1 MLLVGAVLLAASVF
15 LFSLIFGLFGAAG
28 AFATG
33 SILLA
38 ITVIWDVTVERPNR
52 QDRLG
57 EAYAASV
64 RSGKG
69 IPAGTPV
76 DTTYW
81 TDALAE
87 PFRALGRKAP
97 ATLAGLLVIG
107 VALGINGLLGGF
119 TTNDRDDGVYVLM
132 TSGAMAE
139 VKGEGGANRSL
150 RVTLLV
156 TLDRPERANSQ
167 LSPARWRKYWAAEV
181 TVENTGAED
190 ISAPAWKLHACGEE
204 HDPVSTRALGEN
216 LADGFTLSPG
226 EARTG
231 WVVFEIHLF
240 SEPGWVRARLPGYP
254 SIYFTA
260 EANCRARR

>member
-1 MLLVGAVLLAASVF
+1 MLLVGAALLAASVF

-33 SILLA
+33 ASLLA
-38 ITVIWDVTVERPNR
+38 ITVIWDVAVERANR

-64 RSGKG
+64 RSGKE
-69 IPAGTPV
+69 TPRGAQPSV
-76 DTTYW
+76 THW
-81 TDALAE
+81 TDALPGPLA
-87 PFRALGRKAP
+87 ALCRNAP

-107 VALGINGLLGGF
+107 VGLGINGLLWEF
-119 TTNDRDDGVYVLM
+119 TSDRDDGVYVLM
-132 TSGAMAE
+132 TSEAMAE
-139 VKGEGGANRSL
+139 FKGEGGADGSL

-156 TLDRPERANSQ
+156 TLDRAERTNPE
-167 LSPARWRKYWAAEV
+167 LSPAAWRKYWAAEV
-181 TVENTGAED
+181 RVENTGVED

-204 HDPVSTRALGEN
+204 HNPVPTRALGES

-240 SEPGWVRARLPGYP
+240 SEPGWLRARLPGYQ

>member
-1 MLLVGAVLLAASVF
+1 MGAAILAASVF
-15 LFSLIFGLFGAAG
+15 LFSLIFGLFGPTG
-28 AFATG
+28 VFATG
-33 SILLA
+33 ASLLA
-38 ITVIWDVTVERPNR
+38 ITVICDVAVERPNR

-64 RSGKG
+64 RSGEA
-69 IPAGTPV
+69 IPPGALRGATH
-76 DTTYW
+76 W
-81 TDALAE
+81 TDAPPGPLAVVS
-87 PFRALGRKAP
+87 RNAP
-97 ATLAGLLVIG
+97 ATVAGLLVIG

-119 TTNDRDDGVYVLM
+119 TTSDRDDGVYVLM

-139 VKGEGGANRSL
+139 VKGEGGADRSL

-167 LSPARWRKYWAAEV
+167 LSPAPWRKYWAAEV
-181 TVENTGAED
+181 TVENTGVED

-204 HDPVSTRALGEN
+204 HDPVPTRALGEN

-240 SEPGWVRARLPGYP
+240 SEPGWLRARLPGYP

>member
-1 MLLVGAVLLAASVF
+1 MLLVGAALLAASVF

-33 SILLA
+33 ASLLA
-38 ITVIWDVTVERPNR
+38 ITVIWDVAVERANR

-64 RSGKG
+64 RSGKE
-69 IPAGTPV
+69 TPRGAQPSA
-76 DTTYW
+76 THW
-81 TDALAE
+81 TDALPGPLAVVC
-87 PFRALGRKAP
+87 RNAP

-107 VALGINGLLGGF
+107 VGLGINGLLWEF
-119 TTNDRDDGVYVLM
+119 TTDGEDPVYVPLGAGV
-132 TSGAMAE
+132 TSE
-139 VKGEGGANRSL
+139 FKEEGDSIPSL
-150 RVTLLV
+150 RVTLL
-156 TLDRPERANSQ
+156 TIPERPGETHPLPVSAG
-167 LSPARWRKYWAAEV
+167 WRKHWVAEIR
-181 TVENTGAED
+181 VENTGAED

-204 HDPVSTRALGEN
+204 HNPVSTRALGEN

-240 SEPGWVRARLPGYP
+240 SEPGWLHARLPGYP